1 MLLAIGLLTGLAT
14 LLGGTLALR
23 LRSSLEL
30 LLGFGA
36 GVVLG
41 VALFDLLPEAAV
53 LGGQRLDALDVS
65 AALATGF
72 AAYLVLDQTAA
83 AFARGGRW
91 RGHLGAAALTA
102 HSLMDG
108 LGIGLTFQVSRTA
121 GAIVAFAVLAHDS
134 LDGANTVTLV
144 LSGGASGKAARRWL
158 LADAIAPLVG
168 IGLSRLIIVPQSSLA
183 LLLGL
188 FGGFFLYIG
197 ASELLP
203 RALNGRPRP
212 STTAAALLGLAVI
225 FVVVRLAGG

>member
-1 MLLAIGLLTGLAT
+1 MAIGLLTGLAT

-23 LRSSLEL
+23 LRSSLDL

-41 VALFDLLPEAAV
+41 VALFDLMPEAV
-53 LGGQRLDALDVS
+53 SLGGAGKALGALDI
-65 AALATGF
+65 AGAIAIGF

-83 AFARGGRW
+83 ALARSGAW
-91 RGHLGAAALTA
+91 RGHLGAAALTT

-108 LGIGLTFQVSRTA
+108 LGIGLAFQVSPTV

-144 LSGGASGKAARRWL
+144 VSSGAGTGAARRWL
-158 LADAIAPLVG
+158 LADAVAPLAG
-168 IGLSRLIIVPQSSLA
+168 IGLSRLIVVPQTTLA
-183 LLLGL
+183 VLLGV

-212 STTAAALLGLAVI
+212 STTAAALLGLGVI
-225 FVVVRLAGG
+225 YCVVRLAGG

>member
-14 LLGGTLALR
+14 VLGGTLALR
-23 LRSSLEL
+23 LRASLDL

-41 VALFDLLPEAAV
+41 VALFDLMPE
-53 LGGQRLDALDVS
+53 S
-65 AALATGF
+65 AALGGRNLDVLDVTAAVAMGF
-72 AAYLVLDQTAA
+72 AAYLVLDQSAA
-83 AFARGGRW
+83 ALARGGRW

-108 LGIGLTFQVSRTA
+108 LGIGLAFQVSTTV

-134 LDGANTVTLV
+134 LDGANTVSLV
-144 LSGGASGKAARRWL
+144 LSGGAGGPAARRWL
-158 LADAIAPLVG
+158 LADAVAPLAG
-168 IGLSRLIIVPQSSLA
+168 IGLSRLIAVPQPTLA
-183 LLLGL
+183 MLLGV

-212 STTAAALLGLAVI
+212 AITAAALLGLAVI
-225 FVVVRLAGG
+225 YGVVRLAGG